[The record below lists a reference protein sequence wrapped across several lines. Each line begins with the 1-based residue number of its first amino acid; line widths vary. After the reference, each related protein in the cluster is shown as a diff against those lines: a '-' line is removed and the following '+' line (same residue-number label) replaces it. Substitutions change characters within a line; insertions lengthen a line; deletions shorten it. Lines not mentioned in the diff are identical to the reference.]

1 MLKRKETH
9 MSATALNRIIRKM
22 VGTENMHTVKV
33 LIFAKASKTTD
44 PVQYSKKANTI
55 IINCPTNTLTIG
67 GSFPDLL
74 DGMINL
80 KRISKNIGIEIDH
93 YIRQSQKEITTD
105 NVVYPDNASLMYS
118 TSAKEDIM
126 QAQTKQIINIDGI
139 SSRIIVDKRDGSTF
153 LEVQIICHGYG
164 FPAHTMKF
172 PIQATP
178 IIDGMTMQRNKYTQ
192 IVKGFHG
199 VDERACCHV
208 SMIEK
213 NILFISILTPT
224 LVQSFAG
231 KLILT
236 SDNKFEFENIW
247 DAKEKR

>member
-22 VGTENMHTVKV
+22 VGAENMHTVKV

-44 PVQYSKKANTI
+44 PVQYSKKANTVV
-55 IINCPTNTLTIG
+55 INCPTNTLTIG

-74 DGMINL
+74 DGMVNL
-80 KRISKNIGIEIDH
+80 KRISKNIEIEIDH
-93 YIRQSQKEITTD
+93 YIRPSKRETVAD
-105 NVVYPDNASLMYS
+105 DVVYPDNASLMYS
-118 TSAKEDIM
+118 TSAKEDIAQV
-126 QAQTKQIINIDGI
+126 QAKQVVNIDGI
-139 SSRIIVDKRDGSTF
+139 SSRITVDKKDGSTF
-153 LEVQIICHGYG
+153 LEIQIICHDYG
-164 FPAHTMKF
+164 FPAYTMKL
-172 PIQATP
+172 PIQVAP
-178 IIDGMTMQRNKYTQ
+178 IIDGMTIQRNRYTQ

-199 VDERACCHV
+199 MDERACCTV

-224 LVQSFAG
+224 LVQSFAR

-236 SDNKFEFENIW
+236 SDNRFEFENIW